1 MSFNIEKENNIN
13 NDTSEL
19 NIKKN
24 NQNISLIDGIKPDL
38 TKNINSYSKKNKY
51 KIKLKPN
58 LTHVKKTPGLEE
70 LNLLSNP
77 KKNNDNS
84 DKSETNSSI
93 DFDENSI
100 DLDDESSI
108 KDFKSNINN
117 SKTEI
122 NQTINND
129 SDYADINQ
137 DEDDEED
144 DEDEEVDEDGN
155 NEDEEEYE
163 YVEEDDNEDEDDEDY
178 EYEKSY
184 EEIQQEKQDLLFKID
199 RLEKAGYKS
208 SRKYTMASNLD
219 DLKFEYKKIK
229 RQRDVEKSI
238 RFSRKILMAIVSGIE
253 LLNGKFDPFDIKLT
267 GWSENMMD
275 SINDYDEVF
284 EELHDKYS
292 ESVSVSPELK
302 LIMMV
307 AGSGFMFHL
316 QNSLFKSATPSLND
330 ILKQNPDIMKN
341 ISEAA
346 AESMSNNLGPKD
358 DPIANMMRQGV
369 NMKMNN
375 NKQKNNSNNET
386 IDDIVNELNNNSN
399 DYEMDNNIKRH
410 NINIKKKNNE
420 NKNGGITLD
429 L

>member
-1 MSFNIEKENNIN
+1 MNFNIEKENNIN

-19 NIKKN
+19 NIQKKD
-24 NQNISLIDGIKPDL
+24 QNISLIDGIKPDL
-38 TKNINSYSKKNKY
+38 TKNINSYPKKNKY

-58 LTHVKKTPGLEE
+58 LTHVKKTSGLEE

-117 SKTEI
+117 SKFEF
-122 NQTINND
+122 NKSSNND
-129 SDYADINQ
+129 DTV
-137 DEDDEED
+137 DEEDEEEDEED
-144 DEDEEVDEDGN
+144 DEDDDGEEDE
-155 NEDEEEYE
+155 NEDEYE
-163 YVEEDDNEDEDDEDY
+163 YVEEDENDEDEDY

-253 LLNGKFDPFDIKLT
+253 LLNGKFDPFDIKLN

-375 NKQKNNSNNET
+375 NKEKNNNSNET

-399 DYEMDNNIKRH
+399 NYDIDNNIKRH

-420 NKNGGITLD
+420 NKSGGITLD

>member
-1 MSFNIEKENNIN
+1 MDF
-13 NDTSEL
+13 
-19 NIKKN
+19 NIKKENDEVVN
-24 NQNISLIDGIKPDL
+24 NGVSNNKPPPNVSEIDGIKPDL
-38 TKNINSYSKKNKY
+38 TRSIHNFSKKNKY

-58 LTHVKKTPGLEE
+58 LTKINTSNAHIDD

-77 KKNNDNS
+77 KKNIDNADNTDS
-84 DKSETNSSI
+84 NSSI
-93 DFDENSI
+93 ELETDSI
-100 DLDDESSI
+100 DLDSKDEKTLNLDNDADDES
-108 KDFKSNINN
+108 
-117 SKTEI
+117 E
-122 NQTINND
+122 
-129 SDYADINQ
+129 
-137 DEDDEED
+137 EEED
-144 DEDEEVDEDGN
+144 G
-155 NEDEEEYE
+155 EEEYE
-163 YVEEDDNEDEDDEDY
+163 YVEEDDNGEEDDEEDDEEETEY

-184 EEIQQEKQDLLFKID
+184 EEIQQEKQDILFKLD
-199 RLEKAGYKS
+199 RLDKAGYKC
-208 SRKYTMASNLD
+208 SRKYTMASNLE
-219 DLKFEYKKIK
+219 DLKFEYKKLK

-238 RFSRKILMAIVSGIE
+238 KFSRKILMALISGIE
-253 LLNGKFDPFDIKLT
+253 FLNGKFDPFDIRLN

-316 QNSLFKSATPSLND
+316 TNSLFKTASPSLND
-330 ILKQNPDIMKN
+330 ILKQNPDIMRN

-346 AESMSNNLGPKD
+346 AESMGNNMGPRD

-375 NKQKNNSNNET
+375 NKPTMSGNKQT
-386 IDDIVNELNNNSN
+386 IDDIVNELGNNSSDN
-399 DYEMDNNIKRH
+399 EPDNNVQKQ
-410 NINIKKKNNE
+410 NINLKSKQRKSN
-420 NKNGGITLD
+420 GITID